1 MMKNDIERLLEGK
14 EAVIFDVDGT
24 LIDSMGVWEEV
35 DRIYLTRHGKPMSED
50 LQRKLAG
57 LSILQA
63 ADYFRNVIG
72 IDDPPEKMLAEWNEL
87 AFEQYRHEIQMKPGA
102 AKWLSFIEE
111 KELPMAVATSNTRKL
126 AMTALHAQDIEHYFR
141 VIITGEDVVK
151 GKPDPFVY
159 QEAAR
164 RLGVNPANCL
174 VFEDIPEGIQAGLSA
189 GMTVCAVQDDFSD
202 YQIDEK
208 KGFAEEKNE
217 EQNTET
223 DIICNWPEDIIDPG
237 PALPQYLS
245 APKIMNILNTNKG
258 IKVQW
263 KKVNNAHGY
272 RIQRKLGNSK
282 WKDLKILK
290 ENQYTDK
297 TVENGKKY
305 QYKIYAYASNSIDF
319 IESTGTK
326 STTKKILYLKAPV
339 ISNIKKSQ
347 NTRYKIVWKKNKK
360 ADGYKI
366 QISTSKKFK
375 NNKSKIKEIST
386 YKFNPKIYGMKKKK
400 SYYVRIRAYK
410 VDGKQL
416 HYSAW
421 SNIKILK

>member
-1 MMKNDIERLLEGK
+1 MKKFIKYGSIV
-14 EAVIFDVDGT
+14 VISLVILISCNVNSYDCDV
-24 LIDSMGVWEEV
+24 
-35 DRIYLTRHGKPMSED
+35 
-50 LQRKLAG
+50 
-57 LSILQA
+57 
-63 ADYFRNVIG
+63 
-72 IDDPPEKMLAEWNEL
+72 
-87 AFEQYRHEIQMKPGA
+87 
-102 AKWLSFIEE
+102 
-111 KELPMAVATSNTRKL
+111 
-126 AMTALHAQDIEHYFR
+126 
-141 VIITGEDVVK
+141 
-151 GKPDPFVY
+151 
-159 QEAAR
+159 
-164 RLGVNPANCL
+164 
-174 VFEDIPEGIQAGLSA
+174 
-189 GMTVCAVQDDFSD
+189 
-202 YQIDEK
+202 
-208 KGFAEEKNE
+208 FAEEKNE

-290 ENQYTDK
+290 ENQY
-297 TVENGKKY
+297 
-305 QYKIYAYASNSIDF
+305 KIYAYASNSIDF

-326 STTKKILYLKAPV
+326 SITKKILYLKAPV

-366 QISTSKKFK
+366 QISTSKKF
-375 NNKSKIKEIST
+375 KIKEIST

>member
-1 MMKNDIERLLEGK
+1 MFRHREK
-14 EAVIFDVDGT
+14 IF
-24 LIDSMGVWEEV
+24 LC
-35 DRIYLTRHGKPMSED
+35 
-50 LQRKLAG
+50 
-57 LSILQA
+57 SILSLW
-63 ADYFRNVIG
+63 YNI
-72 IDDPPEKMLAEWNEL
+72 
-87 AFEQYRHEIQMKPGA
+87 Y
-102 AKWLSFIEE
+102 
-111 KELPMAVATSNTRKL
+111 
-126 AMTALHAQDIEHYFR
+126 
-141 VIITGEDVVK
+141 
-151 GKPDPFVY
+151 
-159 QEAAR
+159 
-164 RLGVNPANCL
+164 
-174 VFEDIPEGIQAGLSA
+174 
-189 GMTVCAVQDDFSD
+189 
-202 YQIDEK
+202 YQID
-208 KGFAEEKNE
+208 EKNE

-326 STTKKILYLKAPV
+326 SITKKILYLKAPV

-360 ADGYKI
+360 
-366 QISTSKKFK
+366 
-375 NNKSKIKEIST
+375 
-386 YKFNPKIYGMKKKK
+386 

-421 SNIKILK
+421 SNIKIFQ

>member
-1 MMKNDIERLLEGK
+1 MKKFIKYGSIV
-14 EAVIFDVDGT
+14 VISLVILISCNVNSYDCDV
-24 LIDSMGVWEEV
+24 
-35 DRIYLTRHGKPMSED
+35 
-50 LQRKLAG
+50 
-57 LSILQA
+57 
-63 ADYFRNVIG
+63 
-72 IDDPPEKMLAEWNEL
+72 
-87 AFEQYRHEIQMKPGA
+87 
-102 AKWLSFIEE
+102 
-111 KELPMAVATSNTRKL
+111 
-126 AMTALHAQDIEHYFR
+126 
-141 VIITGEDVVK
+141 
-151 GKPDPFVY
+151 
-159 QEAAR
+159 
-164 RLGVNPANCL
+164 
-174 VFEDIPEGIQAGLSA
+174 
-189 GMTVCAVQDDFSD
+189 
-202 YQIDEK
+202 
-208 KGFAEEKNE
+208 FAEEKNE

-326 STTKKILYLKAPV
+326 SITKKILYLKAPV
-339 ISNIKKSQ
+339 ISNIKK
-347 NTRYKIVWKKNKK
+347 
-360 ADGYKI
+360 
-366 QISTSKKFK
+366 FK
-375 NNKSKIKEIST
+375 NNKTKIKEIST
-386 YKFNPKIYGMKKKK
+386 YKINPKIYGMKKKK

>member
-1 MMKNDIERLLEGK
+1 MFRHREKILLCG
-14 EAVIFDVDGT
+14 I
-24 LIDSMGVWEEV
+24 LSLWYN
-35 DRIYLTRHGKPMSED
+35 IY
-50 LQRKLAG
+50 
-57 LSILQA
+57 
-63 ADYFRNVIG
+63 
-72 IDDPPEKMLAEWNEL
+72 
-87 AFEQYRHEIQMKPGA
+87 
-102 AKWLSFIEE
+102 
-111 KELPMAVATSNTRKL
+111 
-126 AMTALHAQDIEHYFR
+126 
-141 VIITGEDVVK
+141 
-151 GKPDPFVY
+151 
-159 QEAAR
+159 
-164 RLGVNPANCL
+164 
-174 VFEDIPEGIQAGLSA
+174 
-189 GMTVCAVQDDFSD
+189 
-202 YQIDEK
+202 YQID
-208 KGFAEEKNE
+208 EKNE

>member
-1 MMKNDIERLLEGK
+1 MKKFIKYGSIV
-14 EAVIFDVDGT
+14 VISLVILISCNVNSYDCDV
-24 LIDSMGVWEEV
+24 
-35 DRIYLTRHGKPMSED
+35 
-50 LQRKLAG
+50 
-57 LSILQA
+57 
-63 ADYFRNVIG
+63 
-72 IDDPPEKMLAEWNEL
+72 
-87 AFEQYRHEIQMKPGA
+87 
-102 AKWLSFIEE
+102 
-111 KELPMAVATSNTRKL
+111 
-126 AMTALHAQDIEHYFR
+126 
-141 VIITGEDVVK
+141 
-151 GKPDPFVY
+151 
-159 QEAAR
+159 
-164 RLGVNPANCL
+164 
-174 VFEDIPEGIQAGLSA
+174 
-189 GMTVCAVQDDFSD
+189 
-202 YQIDEK
+202 
-208 KGFAEEKNE
+208 FAEEKNE

-258 IKVQW
+258 I
-263 KKVNNAHGY
+263 
-272 RIQRKLGNSK
+272 LGNSK

-326 STTKKILYLKAPV
+326 SITKKILYLKAPV

>member
-1 MMKNDIERLLEGK
+1 M
-14 EAVIFDVDGT
+14 
-24 LIDSMGVWEEV
+24 
-35 DRIYLTRHGKPMSED
+35 
-50 LQRKLAG
+50 
-57 LSILQA
+57 
-63 ADYFRNVIG
+63 
-72 IDDPPEKMLAEWNEL
+72 
-87 AFEQYRHEIQMKPGA
+87 
-102 AKWLSFIEE
+102 
-111 KELPMAVATSNTRKL
+111 
-126 AMTALHAQDIEHYFR
+126 
-141 VIITGEDVVK
+141 
-151 GKPDPFVY
+151 
-159 QEAAR
+159 
-164 RLGVNPANCL
+164 
-174 VFEDIPEGIQAGLSA
+174 
-189 GMTVCAVQDDFSD
+189 
-202 YQIDEK
+202 
-208 KGFAEEKNE
+208 
-217 EQNTET
+217 
-223 DIICNWPEDIIDPG
+223 
-237 PALPQYLS
+237 
-245 APKIMNILNTNKG
+245 
-258 IKVQW
+258 
-263 KKVNNAHGY
+263 HGY

-326 STTKKILYLKAPV
+326 SITKKILYLKAPV

-375 NNKSKIKEIST
+375 
-386 YKFNPKIYGMKKKK
+386 KKKK

>member
-1 MMKNDIERLLEGK
+1 MKKFIKYGSIV
-14 EAVIFDVDGT
+14 VISLVILISCNVNSYDCDV
-24 LIDSMGVWEEV
+24 
-35 DRIYLTRHGKPMSED
+35 
-50 LQRKLAG
+50 
-57 LSILQA
+57 
-63 ADYFRNVIG
+63 
-72 IDDPPEKMLAEWNEL
+72 
-87 AFEQYRHEIQMKPGA
+87 
-102 AKWLSFIEE
+102 
-111 KELPMAVATSNTRKL
+111 
-126 AMTALHAQDIEHYFR
+126 
-141 VIITGEDVVK
+141 
-151 GKPDPFVY
+151 
-159 QEAAR
+159 
-164 RLGVNPANCL
+164 
-174 VFEDIPEGIQAGLSA
+174 
-189 GMTVCAVQDDFSD
+189 
-202 YQIDEK
+202 
-208 KGFAEEKNE
+208 FAEEKNE

-326 STTKKILYLKAPV
+326 SITKKILYLKAPV
-339 ISNIKKSQ
+339 ISNIKKS
-347 NTRYKIVWKKNKK
+347 
-360 ADGYKI
+360 

>member
-1 MMKNDIERLLEGK
+1 MKKFIKYGSIV
-14 EAVIFDVDGT
+14 VISLVILISCNVNSYDCDV
-24 LIDSMGVWEEV
+24 
-35 DRIYLTRHGKPMSED
+35 
-50 LQRKLAG
+50 
-57 LSILQA
+57 
-63 ADYFRNVIG
+63 
-72 IDDPPEKMLAEWNEL
+72 
-87 AFEQYRHEIQMKPGA
+87 
-102 AKWLSFIEE
+102 
-111 KELPMAVATSNTRKL
+111 
-126 AMTALHAQDIEHYFR
+126 
-141 VIITGEDVVK
+141 
-151 GKPDPFVY
+151 
-159 QEAAR
+159 
-164 RLGVNPANCL
+164 
-174 VFEDIPEGIQAGLSA
+174 
-189 GMTVCAVQDDFSD
+189 
-202 YQIDEK
+202 
-208 KGFAEEKNE
+208 FAEEKNE

-305 QYKIYAYASNSIDF
+305 QYKIY
-319 IESTGTK
+319 
-326 STTKKILYLKAPV
+326 
-339 ISNIKKSQ
+339 
-347 NTRYKIVWKKNKK
+347 
-360 ADGYKI
+360 
-366 QISTSKKFK
+366 
-375 NNKSKIKEIST
+375 
-386 YKFNPKIYGMKKKK
+386 GMKKKK

>member
-1 MMKNDIERLLEGK
+1 MKKFIKYGSIV
-14 EAVIFDVDGT
+14 VISLVILISCNVNSYDCDV
-24 LIDSMGVWEEV
+24 
-35 DRIYLTRHGKPMSED
+35 
-50 LQRKLAG
+50 
-57 LSILQA
+57 
-63 ADYFRNVIG
+63 
-72 IDDPPEKMLAEWNEL
+72 
-87 AFEQYRHEIQMKPGA
+87 
-102 AKWLSFIEE
+102 
-111 KELPMAVATSNTRKL
+111 
-126 AMTALHAQDIEHYFR
+126 
-141 VIITGEDVVK
+141 
-151 GKPDPFVY
+151 
-159 QEAAR
+159 
-164 RLGVNPANCL
+164 
-174 VFEDIPEGIQAGLSA
+174 
-189 GMTVCAVQDDFSD
+189 
-202 YQIDEK
+202 
-208 KGFAEEKNE
+208 FAEEKNE

-305 QYKIYAYASNSIDF
+305 QYKIYASNSIDF

-326 STTKKILYLKAPV
+326 SITKKILYLKAPV

-360 ADGYKI
+360 ADGRTNRFVRKYDNCV
-366 QISTSKKFK
+366 SVAGSGGSS
-375 NNKSKIKEIST
+375 NRCRSVYLRCCGGRCRNGGMYDT
-386 YKFNPKIYGMKKKK
+386 YF
-400 SYYVRIRAYK
+400 
-410 VDGKQL
+410 
-416 HYSAW
+416 
-421 SNIKILK
+421 

>member
-1 MMKNDIERLLEGK
+1 MKKFIKYGSIV
-14 EAVIFDVDGT
+14 VISLVILISCNVNSYDCDV
-24 LIDSMGVWEEV
+24 
-35 DRIYLTRHGKPMSED
+35 
-50 LQRKLAG
+50 
-57 LSILQA
+57 
-63 ADYFRNVIG
+63 
-72 IDDPPEKMLAEWNEL
+72 
-87 AFEQYRHEIQMKPGA
+87 
-102 AKWLSFIEE
+102 
-111 KELPMAVATSNTRKL
+111 
-126 AMTALHAQDIEHYFR
+126 
-141 VIITGEDVVK
+141 
-151 GKPDPFVY
+151 
-159 QEAAR
+159 
-164 RLGVNPANCL
+164 
-174 VFEDIPEGIQAGLSA
+174 
-189 GMTVCAVQDDFSD
+189 
-202 YQIDEK
+202 
-208 KGFAEEKNE
+208 FAEEKNE

-263 KKVNNAHGY
+263 
-272 RIQRKLGNSK
+272 
-282 WKDLKILK
+282 
-290 ENQYTDK
+290 
-297 TVENGKKY
+297 
-305 QYKIYAYASNSIDF
+305 
-319 IESTGTK
+319 
-326 STTKKILYLKAPV
+326 
-339 ISNIKKSQ
+339 
-347 NTRYKIVWKKNKK
+347 KK

>member
-1 MMKNDIERLLEGK
+1 MKKFIKYGSIV
-14 EAVIFDVDGT
+14 VISLVILISCNVNSYDCDV
-24 LIDSMGVWEEV
+24 
-35 DRIYLTRHGKPMSED
+35 
-50 LQRKLAG
+50 
-57 LSILQA
+57 
-63 ADYFRNVIG
+63 
-72 IDDPPEKMLAEWNEL
+72 
-87 AFEQYRHEIQMKPGA
+87 
-102 AKWLSFIEE
+102 
-111 KELPMAVATSNTRKL
+111 
-126 AMTALHAQDIEHYFR
+126 
-141 VIITGEDVVK
+141 
-151 GKPDPFVY
+151 
-159 QEAAR
+159 
-164 RLGVNPANCL
+164 
-174 VFEDIPEGIQAGLSA
+174 
-189 GMTVCAVQDDFSD
+189 
-202 YQIDEK
+202 
-208 KGFAEEKNE
+208 FAEEKNE

-245 APKIMNILNTNKG
+245 ASKIMNILNTYEG

-305 QYKIYAYASNSIDF
+305 Q
-319 IESTGTK
+319 
-326 STTKKILYLKAPV
+326 
-339 ISNIKKSQ
+339 
-347 NTRYKIVWKKNKK
+347 
-360 ADGYKI
+360 
-366 QISTSKKFK
+366 
-375 NNKSKIKEIST
+375 SKIKEIST

>member
-1 MMKNDIERLLEGK
+1 MKKFIKYGSIV
-14 EAVIFDVDGT
+14 VISLVILISCNVNSYDCDV
-24 LIDSMGVWEEV
+24 
-35 DRIYLTRHGKPMSED
+35 
-50 LQRKLAG
+50 
-57 LSILQA
+57 
-63 ADYFRNVIG
+63 
-72 IDDPPEKMLAEWNEL
+72 
-87 AFEQYRHEIQMKPGA
+87 
-102 AKWLSFIEE
+102 
-111 KELPMAVATSNTRKL
+111 
-126 AMTALHAQDIEHYFR
+126 
-141 VIITGEDVVK
+141 
-151 GKPDPFVY
+151 
-159 QEAAR
+159 
-164 RLGVNPANCL
+164 
-174 VFEDIPEGIQAGLSA
+174 
-189 GMTVCAVQDDFSD
+189 
-202 YQIDEK
+202 
-208 KGFAEEKNE
+208 FAEEKNE

-339 ISNIKKSQ
+339 ISNIKKFQ
-347 NTRYKIVWKKNKK
+347 NTRY
-360 ADGYKI
+360 
-366 QISTSKKFK
+366 KFK

>member
-1 MMKNDIERLLEGK
+1 MWYN
-14 EAVIFDVDGT
+14 
-24 LIDSMGVWEEV
+24 
-35 DRIYLTRHGKPMSED
+35 IY
-50 LQRKLAG
+50 
-57 LSILQA
+57 
-63 ADYFRNVIG
+63 
-72 IDDPPEKMLAEWNEL
+72 
-87 AFEQYRHEIQMKPGA
+87 
-102 AKWLSFIEE
+102 
-111 KELPMAVATSNTRKL
+111 
-126 AMTALHAQDIEHYFR
+126 
-141 VIITGEDVVK
+141 
-151 GKPDPFVY
+151 
-159 QEAAR
+159 
-164 RLGVNPANCL
+164 
-174 VFEDIPEGIQAGLSA
+174 
-189 GMTVCAVQDDFSD
+189 

-245 APKIMNILNTNKG
+245 A
-258 IKVQW
+258 
-263 KKVNNAHGY
+263 
-272 RIQRKLGNSK
+272 
-282 WKDLKILK
+282 
-290 ENQYTDK
+290 K

>member
-1 MMKNDIERLLEGK
+1 MKKFIKYGSIV
-14 EAVIFDVDGT
+14 VISLVILISCNVNSYDCDV
-24 LIDSMGVWEEV
+24 
-35 DRIYLTRHGKPMSED
+35 
-50 LQRKLAG
+50 
-57 LSILQA
+57 
-63 ADYFRNVIG
+63 
-72 IDDPPEKMLAEWNEL
+72 
-87 AFEQYRHEIQMKPGA
+87 
-102 AKWLSFIEE
+102 
-111 KELPMAVATSNTRKL
+111 
-126 AMTALHAQDIEHYFR
+126 
-141 VIITGEDVVK
+141 
-151 GKPDPFVY
+151 
-159 QEAAR
+159 
-164 RLGVNPANCL
+164 
-174 VFEDIPEGIQAGLSA
+174 
-189 GMTVCAVQDDFSD
+189 
-202 YQIDEK
+202 
-208 KGFAEEKNE
+208 FAEEKNE

-360 ADGYKI
+360 ADGY
-366 QISTSKKFK
+366 
-375 NNKSKIKEIST
+375 
-386 YKFNPKIYGMKKKK
+386 
-400 SYYVRIRAYK
+400 
-410 VDGKQL
+410 
-416 HYSAW
+416 
-421 SNIKILK
+421 

>member
-1 MMKNDIERLLEGK
+1 MKKFIKYGSIV
-14 EAVIFDVDGT
+14 VISLVILISCNVNLHDYDV
-24 LIDSMGVWEEV
+24 
-35 DRIYLTRHGKPMSED
+35 
-50 LQRKLAG
+50 
-57 LSILQA
+57 
-63 ADYFRNVIG
+63 
-72 IDDPPEKMLAEWNEL
+72 
-87 AFEQYRHEIQMKPGA
+87 
-102 AKWLSFIEE
+102 
-111 KELPMAVATSNTRKL
+111 
-126 AMTALHAQDIEHYFR
+126 
-141 VIITGEDVVK
+141 
-151 GKPDPFVY
+151 
-159 QEAAR
+159 
-164 RLGVNPANCL
+164 
-174 VFEDIPEGIQAGLSA
+174 
-189 GMTVCAVQDDFSD
+189 
-202 YQIDEK
+202 
-208 KGFAEEKNE
+208 FAEGENG

-223 DIICNWPEDIIDPG
+223 GIECNSPEDIIDWPEDIIDPG
-237 PALPQYLS
+237 PALPKYLS
-245 APKIMNILNTNKG
+245 VPKITNILNTNKG

-263 KKVNNAHGY
+263 KKVNNVHGY

-305 QYKIYAYASNSIDF
+305 QYKIYAYASNSIEY

-326 STTKKILYLKAPV
+326 SITNKILYLKAPV

-347 NTRYKIVWKKNKK
+347 GTRYKIVWKKNKK

-386 YKFNPKIYGMKKKK
+386 YKFNPKIYGMKRKL

-410 VDGKQL
+410 ANGKQL

>member
-1 MMKNDIERLLEGK
+1 MWYN
-14 EAVIFDVDGT
+14 
-24 LIDSMGVWEEV
+24 
-35 DRIYLTRHGKPMSED
+35 IY
-50 LQRKLAG
+50 
-57 LSILQA
+57 
-63 ADYFRNVIG
+63 
-72 IDDPPEKMLAEWNEL
+72 
-87 AFEQYRHEIQMKPGA
+87 
-102 AKWLSFIEE
+102 
-111 KELPMAVATSNTRKL
+111 
-126 AMTALHAQDIEHYFR
+126 
-141 VIITGEDVVK
+141 
-151 GKPDPFVY
+151 
-159 QEAAR
+159 
-164 RLGVNPANCL
+164 
-174 VFEDIPEGIQAGLSA
+174 
-189 GMTVCAVQDDFSD
+189 

-386 YKFNPKIYGMKKKK
+386 Y
-400 SYYVRIRAYK
+400 S
-410 VDGKQL
+410 
-416 HYSAW
+416 S
-421 SNIKILK
+421 ILRFME

>member
-1 MMKNDIERLLEGK
+1 MKKFIKYGSIV
-14 EAVIFDVDGT
+14 VISLVILISCNVNSYDCDV
-24 LIDSMGVWEEV
+24 
-35 DRIYLTRHGKPMSED
+35 
-50 LQRKLAG
+50 
-57 LSILQA
+57 
-63 ADYFRNVIG
+63 
-72 IDDPPEKMLAEWNEL
+72 
-87 AFEQYRHEIQMKPGA
+87 
-102 AKWLSFIEE
+102 
-111 KELPMAVATSNTRKL
+111 
-126 AMTALHAQDIEHYFR
+126 
-141 VIITGEDVVK
+141 
-151 GKPDPFVY
+151 
-159 QEAAR
+159 
-164 RLGVNPANCL
+164 
-174 VFEDIPEGIQAGLSA
+174 
-189 GMTVCAVQDDFSD
+189 
-202 YQIDEK
+202 
-208 KGFAEEKNE
+208 FAEEKNE

-339 ISNIKKSQ
+339 ISNIKKYQS
-347 NTRYKIVWKKNKK
+347 TRYKTVWKKNKK

-386 YKFNPKIYGMKKKK
+386 DKFNPKIYGMKRKS

>member
-1 MMKNDIERLLEGK
+1 MKRRGK
-14 EAVIFDVDGT
+14 KMKKFIKYGSIVVISLAILISCNVNSYDCDV
-24 LIDSMGVWEEV
+24 
-35 DRIYLTRHGKPMSED
+35 
-50 LQRKLAG
+50 
-57 LSILQA
+57 
-63 ADYFRNVIG
+63 
-72 IDDPPEKMLAEWNEL
+72 
-87 AFEQYRHEIQMKPGA
+87 
-102 AKWLSFIEE
+102 
-111 KELPMAVATSNTRKL
+111 
-126 AMTALHAQDIEHYFR
+126 
-141 VIITGEDVVK
+141 
-151 GKPDPFVY
+151 
-159 QEAAR
+159 
-164 RLGVNPANCL
+164 
-174 VFEDIPEGIQAGLSA
+174 
-189 GMTVCAVQDDFSD
+189 
-202 YQIDEK
+202 
-208 KGFAEEKNE
+208 FAEEKNE

-326 STTKKILYLKAPV
+326 SITKKILYLKAPV

-360 ADGYKI
+360 ADGRTNRFVRKYDNCV
-366 QISTSKKFK
+366 SVAGSGGSS
-375 NNKSKIKEIST
+375 NRCRSVYLRCCGGRCRNGGMYDT
-386 YKFNPKIYGMKKKK
+386 YF
-400 SYYVRIRAYK
+400 
-410 VDGKQL
+410 
-416 HYSAW
+416 
-421 SNIKILK
+421 

>member
-1 MMKNDIERLLEGK
+1 MKKFIKYGSIV
-14 EAVIFDVDGT
+14 VISLVILISCNVNSYDCDV
-24 LIDSMGVWEEV
+24 
-35 DRIYLTRHGKPMSED
+35 
-50 LQRKLAG
+50 
-57 LSILQA
+57 
-63 ADYFRNVIG
+63 
-72 IDDPPEKMLAEWNEL
+72 
-87 AFEQYRHEIQMKPGA
+87 
-102 AKWLSFIEE
+102 
-111 KELPMAVATSNTRKL
+111 
-126 AMTALHAQDIEHYFR
+126 
-141 VIITGEDVVK
+141 
-151 GKPDPFVY
+151 
-159 QEAAR
+159 
-164 RLGVNPANCL
+164 
-174 VFEDIPEGIQAGLSA
+174 
-189 GMTVCAVQDDFSD
+189 
-202 YQIDEK
+202 
-208 KGFAEEKNE
+208 FAEEKNE

-326 STTKKILYLKAPV
+326 SIIKKGECEMTTTTQAAKVSVGKTAVKSATKK
-339 ISNIKKSQ
+339 KSA
-347 NTRYKIVWKKNKK
+347 KK
-360 ADGYKI
+360 ASVVLKKVKGAKGYQVK
-366 QISTSKKFK
+366 ISTSKKFK